1 MEIINHDQSVAPGC
15 NEEARA
21 ATALATC
28 DCASS
33 IKRPH
38 LSFLHFLHTTTS
50 FTHPLPSINSLP
62 SLNPLPSIN
71 SLPSLNPLPSL
82 NLIHIVHLKLHSL
95 IMGFISYLFAFGGR
109 RNPATVPNPGGPV
122 SQPTFGRS
130 LSPPASSSAD
140 QQEENC
146 FTAKDSASM

>member
-1 MEIINHDQSVAPGC
+1 MEIIDHEQSVAPGC

-50 FTHPLPSINSLP
+50 FTH
-62 SLNPLPSIN
+62 PLPSIN